1 MEKERIRFKVDYL
14 LLGERQLS
22 RLAVLVPQVLKML
35 SFGLIV
41 LAVPQAR
48 ALYYSFPVLG
58 VLYIS
63 AAVLLRILVWCAELL
78 RDRWFMHRI
87 TGNKISAS
95 SLLVQFS
102 FADIFRAAVLALSLR
117 VRCFCRGVLFF
128 CLPVLCLAVSL
139 SFINSGVSGAVLGAL
154 VCGNILLFAVAG
166 LFCSAAFCTV
176 RYAVKLTSLEKSE
189 LYRNVKEK
197 ITALDS
203 SSFRLLR
210 LRLLPTGT
218 FSSERIMAGLL
229 YSQSRIY

>member
-14 LLGERQLS
+14 LLGERQFS

-41 LAVPQAR
+41 LAVPQVR

-58 VLYIS
+58 VLYIFT
-63 AAVLLRILVWCAELL
+63 AVLLRILVWSAELL
-78 RDRWFMHRI
+78 RDRWFMHRVNG
-87 TGNKISAS
+87 TKIPAS

-102 FADIFRAAVLALSLR
+102 FADIIRAAVLALNLR

-128 CLPVLCLAVSL
+128 AVPVLCLAVSL
-139 SFINSGVSGAVLGAL
+139 SFVNSGVSGAVLGAL
-154 VCGNILLFAVAG
+154 VFGNVLLFAVAG

-203 SSFRLLR
+203 SGFRLLS